1 LVDQELLNNTN
12 VSAMQQDRYTEWI
25 NYLDLAMIPK
35 EGKTAVVD
43 FTVAIFRALD
53 YVHRERLA
61 RTRVDLP
68 LLICGENRHA
78 KTSVCLVD
86 QNNILLLV
94 QVDKRLEHRE
104 PINAQ
109 AQLVAEAVAA
119 FNKNNAQREAI
130 GHLLLTER
138 VSHFVSL

>member
-1 LVDQELLNNTN
+1 
-12 VSAMQQDRYTEWI
+12 
-25 NYLDLAMIPK
+25 MIPK

-53 YVHRERLA
+53 YVHWERLA
-61 RTRVDLP
+61 CRRVDLP

-86 QNNILLLV
+86 HSQNNILLLV

-104 PINAQ
+104 SINIQ

-130 GHLLLTER
+130 GHPSLAER
-138 VSHFVSL
+138 VSHLWVYIPFSERLFFLGHAWHCYGWHITHIL